1 MDWSDD
7 GIVLAAR
14 KYGESAAIVTLLT
27 LDNGRHAG
35 LVRGGTGR
43 RARGIYQPGNRV
55 RATWRARLADHLGS
69 YSCELTHSWAA
80 DILDDSLRLM
90 ALSAACAMAEV
101 TLADREPHPALFQG
115 LTALLSSLASPPVTA
130 NGADPDNVPDDVP
143 DDINDGG
150 DDGLAASWPAH
161 YVRWELMLL
170 GELGFGLDLA
180 SCAVTGASDQLVFVS
195 PRSGRAVSSDAGA
208 PYKER
213 LLPLPAFLTPAFQS
227 GAFQTGAFQ
236 NGPDTPD
243 EAQTIGRDDIN
254 NGLRLTGYFLDRNV
268 FAAHNRAIPAARTRL
283 VEALA
288 RQ

>member
-27 LDNGRHAG
+27 LANGRHAG
-35 LVRGGTGR
+35 LVRGASGR

-80 DILDDSLRLM
+80 EILNDSLRLM

-115 LTALLSSLASPPVTA
+115 LTALLSSLAQQPETA
-130 NGADPDNVPDDVP
+130 NGAEPGN
-143 DDINDGG
+143 G
-150 DDGLAASWPAH
+150 DDGADAGLGAPWPVRYA
-161 YVRWELMLL
+161 RWELMLL
-170 GELGFGLDLA
+170 RELGFGLDLA
-180 SCAVTGASDQLVFVS
+180 SCAVTGASDDLVFVS
-195 PRSGRAVSSDAGA
+195 PRSGRAVSSGAGA

-213 LLPLPAFLTPAFQS
+213 LLPLPAFLTPAFQ
-227 GAFQTGAFQ
+227 TGAE
-236 NGPDTPD
+236 TAD
-243 EAQTIGRDDIN
+243 EVGTVSRDDIN
-254 NGLRLTGYFLDRNV
+254 HGLALTGYFLERNV
-268 FAAHNRAIPAARTRL
+268 FAAHNRAMPAARVRL

-288 RQ
+288 RG

>member
-7 GIVLAAR
+7 GIVLSAR

-27 LDNGRHAG
+27 LANGRHAG

-90 ALSAACAMAEV
+90 ALSAACAMTEV
-101 TLADREPHPALFQG
+101 TLAEREPHPALFQG
-115 LTALLSSLASPPVTA
+115 LTALLSSLASRPETV
-130 NGADPDNVPDDVP
+130 NGTEPGNGDDGG
-143 DDINDGG
+143 DAGG
-150 DDGLAASWPAH
+150 DDGGDAGFAAPWPAR
-161 YVRWELMLL
+161 YARWELMLL
-170 GELGFGLDLA
+170 SELGFGLDLA
-180 SCAVTGASDQLVFVS
+180 SCAVTGASDDLVFVS
-195 PRSGRAVSSDAGA
+195 PRTGRAVSSDAGA

-213 LLPLPAFLTPAFQS
+213 LLPLPAFLTMA
-227 GAFQTGAFQ
+227 
-236 NGPDTPD
+236 DTPD
-243 EAQTIGRDDIN
+243 DVGTPTREDIN
-254 NGLRLTGYFLDRNV
+254 NGLALTGYFLERNV
-268 FAAHNRAIPAARTRL
+268 FAVHDRAVPAARIRL

-288 RQ
+288 RR